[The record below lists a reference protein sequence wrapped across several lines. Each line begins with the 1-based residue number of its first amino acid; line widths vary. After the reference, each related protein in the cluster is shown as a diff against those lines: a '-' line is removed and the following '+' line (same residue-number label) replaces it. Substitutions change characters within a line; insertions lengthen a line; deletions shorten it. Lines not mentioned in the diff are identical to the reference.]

1 MRHYTVTSQE
11 SGFRLDQYL
20 TKVKPDLTRAFIQK
34 LIKGGNIFVNSKK
47 TVKPAHKLEEDD
59 ELIVIV
65 PSIKEIGIQAENIPL
80 NVIYE
85 DPDIIVV
92 NKPAGM
98 VVHPTDHGA
107 HVSGTLVNALLHHC
121 KDLSGIGGEKRP
133 GIVHRLDKDTSG
145 LIISAK
151 NDNAHNYV
159 ARQIE
164 SREVTKKY
172 IALLKGQLS
181 PQEGS
186 IEAPLI
192 KTTHGEKNMRVSAR
206 DDAKYALTRYK
217 VKEYIGDYSLAE
229 VQIITGRTHQI
240 RVHFAAIGHP
250 VCGDEMYGDKALN
263 SKLKTLGLD
272 RQFLHAAEL
281 TFKRPSDSKELHLEA
296 PLPGDLNNLLKK
308 LENLSSKL

>member
-1 MRHYTVTSQE
+1 MRHYTVTSEE
-11 SGFRLDQYL
+11 SGMRLDQYL
-20 TKVKPDLTRAFIQK
+20 AMVKPDLTRAFIQK
-34 LIKGGNIFVNSKK
+34 LIKSGSVFVNNKK
-47 TVKPAHKLEEDD
+47 TVKSSHKLKEND

-80 NVIYE
+80 DVIYE
-85 DPDIIVV
+85 DSDIIVV

-107 HVSGTLVNALLHHC
+107 YVSGTLVNALLHHC

-151 NDNAHNYV
+151 NDKAHNYI

-164 SREVTKKY
+164 NREVTKKY
-172 IALLKGQLS
+172 ITLLKGHLS
-181 PQEGS
+181 PKDGS
-186 IEAPLI
+186 IESPLE
-192 KTTHGEKNMRVSAR
+192 KTVGSKDMRVSCSKN
-206 DDAKYALTRYK
+206 AKYALTHYK
-217 VKEYIGDYSLAE
+217 VKEYIGDYSLTE
-229 VQIITGRTHQI
+229 VQIVTGRTHQI

-250 VCGDEMYGDKALN
+250 VCGDAMYGDKTLN
-263 SKLKTLGLD
+263 SKLETLGLK

-281 TFKRPSDSKELHLEA
+281 TFKLPKNGEPIHLKA
-296 PLPGDLNNLLKK
+296 PIAKDLEKVLKNLNK
-308 LENLSSKL
+308 